1 MYMHVFAYA
10 FVYLHLHQHLCNCI
24 SWCIIAHAKY
34 QPDSIDRH
42 KHFDEQINSKTLCKF
57 VSLNLC
63 QKFWNYP
70 GWLLTVR
77 CFRKLLREG
86 QHNQII
92 YVTEQ
97 RKLGLKKCHVISYSG
112 WLWEL
117 PANKSLQPKSPC
129 FAPDLK
135 KSLANVPILCKKN
148 LAPEIPSIHSF
159 FCPNVRN
166 WTSFEQ
172 LWPVHNYLM
181 FTKNN
186 FVPNST
192 LSYNYTFP
200 ALQTCSI
207 STVS

>member
-10 FVYLHLHQHLCNCI
+10 FVYLHLHLHQHLCNCI
-24 SWCIIAHAKY
+24 SWCIIAHAIY

-135 KSLANVPILCKKN
+135 KIFGKCAYFVQKKLSTRN
-148 LAPEIPSIHSF
+148 SI
-159 FCPNVRN
+159 
-166 WTSFEQ
+166 
-172 LWPVHNYLM
+172 
-181 FTKNN
+181 
-186 FVPNST
+186 NSQF
-192 LSYNYTFP
+192 LLP
-200 ALQTCSI
+200 KCA
-207 STVS
+207 